1 MSLRIANT
9 RFCKVW
15 DVEVNDHGYAK
26 VNLGTSRKDKK
37 TDEYVNTNWWG
48 VAFVGEAKEFGANLT
63 KGDVIEVVS
72 GQLDNV
78 YNKEKKVTY
87 FNMVVFEAK
96 MENQGDNSKP
106 KPVKKIAPI
115 EDLEDSFPFN

>member
-1 MSLRIANT
+1 MSLRVTA

-15 DVEVNDHGYAK
+15 DVEVNDNGYAK

-48 VAFVGEAKEFGANLT
+48 VSFVGEAKEFGANLV
-63 KGDVIEVVS
+63 KGDVVEIVS

-87 FNMVVFEAK
+87 FNMVVFDAK
-96 MENQGDNSKP
+96 KENNNKSEP
-106 KPVKKIAPI
+106 KVQPKQSEVI
-115 EDLEDSFPFN
+115 EEEDDSFPF

>member
-1 MSLRIANT
+1 MALRVSG

-15 DVEVNDHGYAK
+15 DVEVNDNGYAK

-48 VAFVGEAKEFGANLT
+48 VAFVGKAKEFGADLT
-63 KGDVIEVVS
+63 KGDVIEVIS
-72 GQLDNV
+72 GQLENV
-78 YNKEKKVTY
+78 YNKEKKVSY

-96 MENQGDNSKP
+96 NENGGSSNPEP
-106 KPVKKIAPI
+106 KVKDKIQTI
-115 EDLEDSFPFN
+115 EEEDDEFPF